1 MSGRAGRALRE
12 SLRRA
17 LLVGASVTATGC
29 LLGESSCPDNGV
41 EPPLTGVVPI
51 ESSEPDP
58 DAEACRNL
66 CLNRGN
72 GLVTCVRTSPVE
84 VLCVV
89 EPYPCEG
96 RRPHGWVPAL
106 RREAGPFERQLAD
119 AAQLE
124 AASIDA
130 FAVLE
135 RELRELRA
143 PRRLVRAAGR
153 ARRDERRHARISA
166 ALARRFR
173 AKLEPVVVEAK
184 PQRSVEEIA
193 LDNAIEG
200 CVRETWGALVV
211 LHQAQHAGEPLIRAA
226 AHRIARDEVF
236 HAQFSWLLEDW
247 LHARLSPA
255 ARERV
260 HRARNAAIAELERE
274 LTFDVPAT
282 DRNRLG
288 LPAPLTA
295 KAMLA
300 ELRKSL
306 WTGGRR
312 SPPRRPPTGE
322 HQI

>member
-1 MSGRAGRALRE
+1 MSGRASRALRE
-12 SLRRA
+12 SLQRA
-17 LLVGASVTATGC
+17 LLLGASVTATGC

-51 ESSEPDP
+51 GASEPDP

-66 CLNRGN
+66 CLNRGD
-72 GLVTCVRTSPVE
+72 GLVTCVRSSPVE
-84 VLCVV
+84 VLCIV

-106 RREAGPFERQLAD
+106 QRESGPFERHLAD

-135 RELRELRA
+135 RELCELGA
-143 PRRLVRAAGR
+143 PRRLLRAASR

-173 AKLEPVVVEAK
+173 ARLDPVVVEPK
-184 PQRSVEEIA
+184 PRRSVEQIA

-211 LHQAQHAGEPLIRAA
+211 LHQAEHAGEPLIRAA
-226 AHRIARDEVF
+226 ARRIARDEVF
-236 HAQFSWLLEDW
+236 HAQFSWRLDTW
-247 LHARLSPA
+247 FRARLSPP

-260 HRARNAAIAELERE
+260 LHARNTAIAALERE
-274 LTFDVPAT
+274 LSFDLPAA
-282 DRNRLG
+282 DRKRLG
-288 LPAPLTA
+288 LPAPLAA

-300 ELRKSL
+300 ELRESL
-306 WTGGRR
+306 WTR
-312 SPPRRPPTGE
+312 SAGE
-322 HQI
+322 RARS